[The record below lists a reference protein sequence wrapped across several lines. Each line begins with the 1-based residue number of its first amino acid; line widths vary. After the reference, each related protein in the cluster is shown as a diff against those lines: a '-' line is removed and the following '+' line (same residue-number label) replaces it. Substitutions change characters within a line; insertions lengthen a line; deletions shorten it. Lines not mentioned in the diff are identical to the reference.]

1 MPTVQYTK
9 KRDLVSGSV
18 GESATLEFC
27 AQVNTPISMPKT
39 DELMTMGKAV
49 SSVLENIL
57 TGWSVTTVP
66 IRYSASTLAIWRE
79 FLHSVAAREYF
90 LYDPTGTVLV
100 PGPDIYPVT
109 IKADKWS
116 FNRSNLH
123 MTVSMEFEETA
134 P

>member
-9 KRDLVSGSV
+9 KRDLVSGSI

-27 AQVNTPISMPKT
+27 AQQNTPFSDPKT

-49 SSVLENIL
+49 AAVSENIL

-66 IRYSASTLAIWRE
+66 IRYSASTLALWRE

-90 LYDPTGTVLV
+90 LYDPTGTIET
-100 PGPDIYPVT
+100 PGPNIYSVT
-109 IKADKWS
+109 IKAQKWS
-116 FNRSNLH
+116 FNRTNLH
-123 MTVSMEFEETA
+123 MTVSMEFEQTT